1 MINLNHFHN
10 KTIKFLFFLIII
22 FLLGCNVV
30 NEDNTSNR
38 DININDISFPEK
50 TISGENF
57 DISEF
62 KGNNILINFWFPSCP
77 PCVYE
82 LEILKKID
90 NDFDSTSVVGIQML
104 GLDTKDDGIK
114 MLKNKNISYPS
125 VADEKD
131 EIVLDLNITVFPTSI
146 LFNEKGKEIKR
157 WIGIINE
164 EDVEKQLQEIRKD

>member
-1 MINLNHFHN
+1 
-10 KTIKFLFFLIII
+10 
-22 FLLGCNVV
+22 
-30 NEDNTSNR
+30 
-38 DININDISFPEK
+38 
-50 TISGENF
+50 
-57 DISEF
+57 
-62 KGNNILINFWFPSCP
+62 
-77 PCVYE
+77 
-82 LEILKKID
+82 
-90 NDFDSTSVVGIQML
+90 ML